1 MEETGQWAMTF
12 LSLCGGNYNSCLFFL
27 SLHVSLPSFLKISG
41 PLFLFTH
48 PHPSSTSPIYP
59 ASPPNPL
66 FFVTSF
72 RREVVREIQQRGLS
86 TDKEL
91 GKEFMSLFS
100 VNCLMCCGPELLLKE
115 KAMRYQRMRKEARES
130 GDLYLLKMVSWTWSF
145 PLVGNLKRYQY
156 LCGIYTAGTHPDN
169 STSLRQPRIIKT
181 LV

>member
-1 MEETGQWAMTF
+1 MGYDIPVLVWGKLQLIPLLF
-12 LSLCGGNYNSCLFFL
+12 ISSCFSAFIFKNLRSSV
-27 SLHVSLPSFLKISG
+27 SLHSPTSFLYVSH
-41 PLFLFTH
+41 L
-48 PHPSSTSPIYP
+48 SSLS
-59 ASPPNPL
+59 PNPF

-100 VNCLMCCGPELLLKE
+100 VNCLMCCGSELILEE

-130 GDLYLLKMVSWTWSF
+130 GDLYLLKMVSWTWPF